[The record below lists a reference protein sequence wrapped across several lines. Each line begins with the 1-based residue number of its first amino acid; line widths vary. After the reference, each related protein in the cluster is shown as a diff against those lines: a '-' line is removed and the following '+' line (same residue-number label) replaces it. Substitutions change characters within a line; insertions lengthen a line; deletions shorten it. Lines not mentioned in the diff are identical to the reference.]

1 MSAITLQLNGATII
15 RHTTDPDLSD
25 LYDAGWVKVSTD
37 AIPSLARLDYAEA
50 TARFGATSDAL
61 LALTADASPDA
72 LREAIAAARKALDEF
87 EAVQS

>member
-1 MSAITLQLNGATII
+1 MSAITLQLNDATIV

-37 AIPSLARLDYAEA
+37 AIPSLVRLDYAEA
-50 TARFGATSDAL
+50 AARFGASADAL
-61 LALTADASPDA
+61 LTLTADVAPDA
-72 LREAIAAARKALDEF
+72 LHEAFAAARTALDEF